1 MGLGRER
8 VSGEAVWADKQL
20 EVSIWETKCREA
32 MVQVY
37 WDRVEAGGCRGLD
50 TLQRKL
56 KKRIWYRTSGIGTGA
71 GCSSGPKRR
80 QPTYGHGRGTG
91 G

>member
-37 WDRVEAGGCRGLD
+37 WDRVEAPVSRALD
-50 TLQRKL
+50 TLDPVDAEEEDFDTAPVDTR
-56 KKRIWYRTSGIGTGA
+56 SVGTGQGGSDTA
-71 GCSSGPKRR
+71 SGAVP
-80 QPTYGHGRGTG
+80 
-91 G
+91 